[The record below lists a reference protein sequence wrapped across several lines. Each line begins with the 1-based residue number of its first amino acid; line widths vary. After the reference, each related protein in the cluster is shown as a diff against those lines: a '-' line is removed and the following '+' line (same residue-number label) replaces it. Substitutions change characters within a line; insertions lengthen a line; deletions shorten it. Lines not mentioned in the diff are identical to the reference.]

1 MSELTPQIVES
12 RSHIDHYTDDSA
24 SWKIFTDGVMGGLSV
39 GELERTEIDGRD
51 CLHLTGAVSLANNG
65 GFVQA
70 SVDLSESGYFDA
82 NAHRGIEMDIYGNG
96 EIYNLHLRTLDT
108 QIVWQSYRASFKTQA
123 SWQRIRLAFADFI
136 PHRIATPL
144 NQSRLRR
151 VGIVAIGREMQ
162 ADIAFANLGF
172 YP

>member
-1 MSELTPQIVES
+1 
-12 RSHIDHYTDDSA
+12 
-24 SWKIFTDGVMGGLSV
+24 
-39 GELERTEIDGRD
+39 
-51 CLHLTGAVSLANNG
+51 
-65 GFVQA
+65 
-70 SVDLSESGYFDA
+70 
-82 NAHRGIEMDIYGNG
+82 MDIYGNG